1 MAAKAAMEG
10 RFSPGDFRPLFFIPC
25 RTMMVTSIMPRQ
37 VRVLKRTK
45 AKAPVIVPI
54 KVVPQL
60 NDRELKRDRE
70 NVVND
75 WIDERRRNELA
86 ENLYSQAAIVAWRE
100 DRSETD

>member
-1 MAAKAAMEG
+1 
-10 RFSPGDFRPLFFIPC
+10 
-25 RTMMVTSIMPRQ
+25 MMVTSIMPRQ

-54 KVVPQL
+54 KVVPRL

-86 ENLYSQAAIVAWRE
+86 ENLYSQAAIVAWRN
-100 DRSETD
+100 DLSETD

>member
-1 MAAKAAMEG
+1 
-10 RFSPGDFRPLFFIPC
+10 
-25 RTMMVTSIMPRQ
+25 MVTSIMPRQ

-54 KVVPQL
+54 KVVPRL

-86 ENLYSQAAIVAWRE
+86 ENLYSQAAIVAWRN
-100 DRSETD
+100 DLSETD

>member
-1 MAAKAAMEG
+1 
-10 RFSPGDFRPLFFIPC
+10 
-25 RTMMVTSIMPRQ
+25 MPRQ

-54 KVVPQL
+54 KVVPRL

-86 ENLYSQAAIVAWRE
+86 ENLYSQAAIVAWRN
-100 DRSETD
+100 DLSETD

>member
-1 MAAKAAMEG
+1 
-10 RFSPGDFRPLFFIPC
+10 
-25 RTMMVTSIMPRQ
+25 MPRQ

-45 AKAPVIVPI
+45 AKSTVIVPI
-54 KVVPQL
+54 KIVPRL

-86 ENLYSQAAIVAWRE
+86 ENLYSQAAIVAWRK
-100 DRSETD
+100 DLSETD

>member
-1 MAAKAAMEG
+1 
-10 RFSPGDFRPLFFIPC
+10 
-25 RTMMVTSIMPRQ
+25 MVTSIMPRQ
-37 VRVLKRTK
+37 IRIFKRPK
-45 AKAPVIVPI
+45 SDALGVVPI
-54 KVVPQL
+54 RTVPRL
-60 NDRELKRDRE
+60 NERELKRDRE

>member
-1 MAAKAAMEG
+1 
-10 RFSPGDFRPLFFIPC
+10 
-25 RTMMVTSIMPRQ
+25 MVSSTMPRQ

-54 KVVPQL
+54 KVVPRL

-70 NVVND
+70 SVVND

-100 DRSETD
+100 DLSETD

>member
-1 MAAKAAMEG
+1 
-10 RFSPGDFRPLFFIPC
+10 
-25 RTMMVTSIMPRQ
+25 MMVTSIMPRQ

-54 KVVPQL
+54 KVVPRL